1 MTPPSFD
8 LALPGRVWFGVGRSA
23 ELGRAVAALGRRAL
37 VVTGSRS
44 DRFATLLDELRGTVD
59 ALTVVGAAG
68 EPGVADARRALEAGR
83 AMAADVVVA
92 IGGGSP
98 IDLGKAVAMLLANGG
113 DPMDYIEV
121 VGAGQP
127 ITAVSV
133 PQVAVPT
140 TAGTGAEVTANAV
153 LAVPEHA
160 LKASLRHPSMLP
172 RHAIVDPALTLDCP
186 PAVTAAAGMDALTQ
200 CLEPYVSIRANPVT
214 DAWALAGLAA
224 AGRGL
229 RAAFAD
235 GSDLAARTELSLCA
249 LLGGLSLANA
259 KLGAVHGFAGV
270 LGGMSRA
277 PHGVICA
284 ALLEPVC
291 RANLARA
298 EPPLRGRFAAV
309 ARALTDDPSA
319 TAEDGLAWIEWTR
332 DALALPGL
340 ASFGFGPDQA
350 AEAVAKAA
358 RASSMQGNPV
368 VLSTEELT
376 RIYLAAL

>member
-37 VVTGSRS
+37 VVTGSRP

-133 PQVAVPT
+133 PLVAVPT

>member
-68 EPGVADARRALEAGR
+68 EPGVADARRAVDAGR